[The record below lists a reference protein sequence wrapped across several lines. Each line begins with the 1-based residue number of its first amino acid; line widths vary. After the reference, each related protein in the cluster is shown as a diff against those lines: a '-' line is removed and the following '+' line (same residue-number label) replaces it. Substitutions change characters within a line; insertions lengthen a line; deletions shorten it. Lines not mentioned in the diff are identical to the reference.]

1 MHYSVNS
8 AHCHY
13 VSRRLRLFYTNAL
26 TFMQY
31 YNDGVVV
38 YVINMSKIDLIKN
51 TAIILDFVISIVASV
66 ITTSM
71 PEISNILFSISAVV
85 LIIAVICV
93 LIEIVSWWKISKK

>member
-1 MHYSVNS
+1 
-8 AHCHY
+8 
-13 VSRRLRLFYTNAL
+13 
-26 TFMQY
+26 MQY